1 MTDETAR
8 LARLMNVVEAV
19 VAELNRQG
27 VLEAIADRGFEPLE
41 LAKAAIKAADGEVLF
56 PPRPH

>member
-1 MTDETAR
+1 MTDKMAR

-27 VLEAIADRGFEPLE
+27 VLEAIADRGFDPLE
-41 LAKAAIKAADGEVLF
+41 LAKAAVSARTAM
-56 PPRPH
+56 